1 MGMGRKG
8 KRIPIFISIIYEAYV
23 CQIETLHL
31 NSLSSNVLHRMVKF
45 FYLLQLFNEPYI
57 FVPETGNLV
66 NKRLFV
72 CVNRCRFLY
81 PRGYLIGSMWSEMCV
96 SAPNRSFSFR
106 SMAVARSWTMTR
118 GSCPSIRT

>member
-45 FYLLQLFNEPYI
+45 FICCNTFIILLSYIQECITIHFREYL
-57 FVPETGNLV
+57 
-66 NKRLFV
+66 
-72 CVNRCRFLY
+72 
-81 PRGYLIGSMWSEMCV
+81 
-96 SAPNRSFSFR
+96 
-106 SMAVARSWTMTR
+106 
-118 GSCPSIRT
+118 